1 MIDLYTAQS
10 SNGQRAAVALE
21 ECGLPYRVHTLE
33 LMKGEQRTP
42 EFLKLNPAG
51 AIPVIVDPEG
61 PGGAPITLA
70 QSGAIAIYAAEKT
83 GKFLPRDPVR
93 RALAF
98 QWLMFAITDAASA
111 SAMIFFESVLL
122 PEKLPANLAFCEER
136 LVKFFRV
143 ADGRLAGREWLADE
157 ISIADFALYPIC
169 AVRKAYIDNAG
180 DLSNL
185 ARWMATTSERPAVA
199 KGMRAAGG

>member
-1 MIDLYTAQS
+1 MIELYTAQS
-10 SNGQRAAVALE
+10 SNGQRAAITLE
-21 ECGLPYRVHTLE
+21 ECGLPYRVHKFD
-33 LMKGEQRTP
+33 LMKGEHRTP

-83 GKFLPRDPVR
+83 GKFLPRDPAR
-93 RALAF
+93 RALAL
-98 QWLMFAITDAASA
+98 QWLMFAATDCASA
-111 SAMIFFESVLL
+111 SMLVFFESVLL

-136 LVKFFRV
+136 LVKYLRV
-143 ADGRLAGREWLADE
+143 ADGRLADREGLADE

-169 AVRKAYIDNAG
+169 AVRKGYIDKAG
-180 DLSNL
+180 DLPNL
-185 ARWMATTSERPAVA
+185 TRWMAAISARPAVA
-199 KGMRAAGG
+199 KGMRATG